1 MCASSLQTPRLRLIS
16 LKPHL
21 RLISLKP
28 RLRPGYIKRQSGM
41 ICCNTSASTICFNS
55 HASPAPATRLCDHA
69 RNITAAPKADRS
81 MYLICSFIKCIF
93 WFCSFFHKQ
102 TRTNKKR
109 PASSCWS
116 RLFWDAVCAIFM
128 RSQQL
133 CDHRIFTIT
142 ERAQRDIS
150 RRGGCAPCVRAVPAH
165 AG

>member
-1 MCASSLQTPRLRLIS
+1 MCASSLQTPRLRLIP
-16 LKPHL
+16 LKPL
-21 RLISLKP
+21 
-28 RLRPGYIKRQSGM
+28 LRPGYIKRQAGM
-41 ICCNTSASTICFNS
+41 IFCNTSASTICFNS

-69 RNITAAPKADRS
+69 RNIKAAPKAKRI
-81 MYLICSFIKCIF
+81 MYLICSFIKYIF
-93 WFCSFFHKQ
+93 LFCSCFFMKQ

-116 RLFWDAVCAIFM
+116 RLFRDVVCAIFM

-133 CDHRIFTIT
+133 CDYRIFTIT